1 MNLVDSSGWLEHFAD
16 APNANYFAKPIE
28 DTQDLVV
35 PSLCVFEV
43 FKNILRQR
51 EENSALQAVALMEQ
65 GLVINLDTPIALSAA
80 RLGLEFK
87 LPLADSVILATART
101 NDAIIWTQDADF
113 KSIPGVKF
121 VPKRK

>member
-1 MNLVDSSGWLEHFAD
+1 MNLVDSSGWLEYFAD

>member
-1 MNLVDSSGWLEHFAD
+1 MNLVDSSGWLEYFAD

-28 DTQDLVV
+28 DVNDLVV

-51 EENSALQAVALMEQ
+51 DENSALHAIALMEQ

-113 KSIPGVKF
+113 KSIPGVNF
-121 VPKRK
+121 VPKKK

>member
-1 MNLVDSSGWLEHFAD
+1 MVGL
-16 APNANYFAKPIE
+16 
-28 DTQDLVV
+28 
-35 PSLCVFEV
+35 
-43 FKNILRQR
+43 NILQNPLKISKILLYLLYVCLRYLRQR
-51 EENSALQAVALMEQ
+51 KENSALQAVALVEQ

>member
-1 MNLVDSSGWLEHFAD
+1 MNLVDSSGWLEYFAD

-28 DTQDLVV
+28 DVNDLVV

-51 EENSALQAVALMEQ
+51 DENSALHAIALMEQ
-65 GLVINLDTPIALSAA
+65 GLVINLDTPITLSAA

-113 KSIPGVKF
+113 KSIPGVNF
-121 VPKRK
+121 VPKKK

>member
-1 MNLVDSSGWLEHFAD
+1 MNLVDSSGWLEYFAD

-28 DTQDLVV
+28 DIQDLVV

-65 GLVINLDTPIALSAA
+65 GLIINLDTPIALSAA

-113 KSIPGVKF
+113 RRIPGVNF
-121 VPKRK
+121 VPKKK

>member
-1 MNLVDSSGWLEHFAD
+1 MNLVDSSGWLEYFAD

-28 DTQDLVV
+28 DIEDLVV

-65 GLVINLDTPIALSAA
+65 GLVINLNTPIALSAA

>member
-1 MNLVDSSGWLEHFAD
+1 MNLVDSSGWLEYFAD

-28 DTQDLVV
+28 DIEDLVV

-51 EENSALQAVALMEQ
+51 DENSALHAIALMEQ
-65 GLVINLDTPIALSAA
+65 GLVINLDTPIALSTA

>member
-1 MNLVDSSGWLEHFAD
+1 MNLVDSSGWLE
-16 APNANYFAKPIE
+16 YFAKPIK
-28 DTQDLVV
+28 DIQDLVV

-51 EENSALQAVALMEQ
+51 KENSALQTVALVEQ

>member
-1 MNLVDSSGWLEHFAD
+1 MNLVDSSGWLEYFAD
-16 APNANYFAKPIE
+16 APNANYFAKSIE
-28 DTQDLVV
+28 DTQDLIV

-65 GLVINLDTPIALSAA
+65 GLVINLNTPIALSAA

>member
-1 MNLVDSSGWLEHFAD
+1 MNLVDSSGWLEYFAD

-28 DTQDLVV
+28 DIQDLVV

-65 GLVINLDTPIALSAA
+65 GLVINLNTPIALSAA